1 MKNRLQFRYNDT
13 LWATRE
19 DAVNYI
25 DKYFS
30 TDKYNGGL
38 GNPSLKSE
46 PLVLF
51 YGPTPKESNVI
62 LAIGR
67 EGDGNDK
74 FSNASYF
81 IIDFAEHTE
90 LIKSLRIDVNDIKET
105 ATKNREELEKLI
117 KQEKERAQLIE
128 NNLFKDYSEKIEE
141 EKQRA
146 IGVEDEI
153 FANLSK
159 QVQKETTR
167 AQEKE
172 SELETQITKLIDRV
186 IIEENKSV
194 ELQTAIE
201 AETER
206 AINRENEL
214 ERNFNDNLHI
224 EKDRAE
230 KEENDIKANAS
241 RIEAKLDSEIQRS
254 NKEDDEFKKLFN
266 EALNV
271 EREHTIQIS
280 SLNELVKQNTDNIN
294 KNVDEIAKNKVVST
308 GKTINIQSI
317 QSGTDLS
324 INIDNNTIQSNDGVL
339 SVNSDAFVKYIGESA
354 IEVNDIDDKTK
365 KISLK
370 VGNNDKLLVNDVNGL
385 YVDLHIELDNN
396 NKLRL
401 IGKDNTLIG
410 EIDMNQFV
418 VDGMLEDVKVE
429 GEDLVF
435 IFNVDAQ
442 PKIIKLPIKSLVK
455 IYTAGDGIKLID
467 SVLSIQ
473 ISDKNEDSYLK
484 LDSTGIYVSGIN
496 NSINNA
502 KTELQREI
510 DLNKNEITE
519 IKSNLVN
526 VKNEVTAGY
535 KADDLTLSNNLKSE
549 ITATKELLQSEIDKK
564 VLTEES
570 RATLIES
577 DLQSQITKN
586 KEYIDIFKDDVKQD
600 GSIKHIV
607 YDAAWGQELTTI
619 NPDDAR
625 AQSLIKKIT
634 IDGKPHFYVPNKT
647 DDIYY
652 NNNSLTNVINELKG
666 KDGELTTNLTDLISQ
681 INILQNQVQTLVSD
695 NEKLKTDLSILRT
708 EFDILKQGAITEIQ
722 QTDKETKVTRSG
734 NTVKIGF
741 ADDAE
746 FIAG

>member
-1 MKNRLQFRYNDT
+1 MRNRLQFRYHKDIFPTRDAAIEYINDVF
-13 LWATRE
+13 
-19 DAVNYI
+19 DARKIEGVEQL
-25 DKYFS
+25 S
-30 TDKYNGGL
+30 
-38 GNPSLKSE
+38 SLCAE
-46 PLVLF
+46 PLVLL
-51 YGPTPKESNVI
+51 YGETLKDANII

-67 EGDGNDK
+67 GGNGEYT
-74 FSNASYF
+74 NENEYYF
-81 IIDFAEHTE
+81 TIDFAEHTE

-105 ATKNREELEKLI
+105 ATKNREELETLI
-117 KQEKERAQLIE
+117 KQEKERAELIE
-128 NNLFKDYSEKIEE
+128 NNLFKDYSAKIEE

-146 IGVEDEI
+146 VGVEDEI

-159 QVQKETTR
+159 QVQKEITR

-201 AETER
+201 EETER

-214 ERNFNDNLHI
+214 EHNFNDNLHI
-224 EKDRAE
+224 EIDRAE
-230 KEENDIKANAS
+230 KEENDIKANVS
-241 RIEAKLDSEIQRS
+241 RIEVKLDSEIQRS
-254 NKEDDEFKKLFN
+254 SKEDDDFKKLFN

-280 SLNELVKQNTDNIN
+280 ALNELVKQNTDNIN

-324 INIDNNTIQSNDGVL
+324 INIDNKTIQSNDGVL

-354 IEVNDIDDKTK
+354 IEVNDIDEKTK

-484 LDSTGIYVSGIN
+484 LDSSGIYVSGIN

-607 YDAAWGQELTTI
+607 YDAAWGQEVTTI

-666 KDGELTTNLTDLISQ
+666 KDGEEANL
-681 INILQNQVQTLVSD
+681 INGMACQAKIVVDEKRVLRYLLEKINLVD
-695 NEKLKTDLSILRT
+695 
-708 EFDILKQGAITEIQ
+708 
-722 QTDKETKVTRSG
+722 
-734 NTVKIGF
+734 
-741 ADDAE
+741 
-746 FIAG
+746 